1 MRTEKG
7 LVMRQIVEIA
17 RLHESG
23 LNKSEIHRSTNI
35 SRPTIDWY
43 LEKFQELDLK
53 YDEMKNMPWEF
64 LRKKI
69 FPTEPS
75 NQKKFQPL
83 WDEVYEEMKRPNM
96 TLSLIWSEWITN
108 NKDKECLGYSRFCKY
123 YSKFDKSKRITMKQF
138 HRPGEKAFIDYA
150 GTTMPITDRDTG
162 EITKAQIFVSTLGF
176 SNFTFAC
183 AFKSQTIEE
192 FLYANTKSFRYF
204 GGVPAISVSDN
215 LKSAVTKAS
224 RYDPLLNPIYQEFAI
239 HYDTTVVPARAYKP
253 QDKAK
258 VENAVLNVSRQILA
272 PLRDRTFHSI
282 GELNIAIAELL
293 ETYNSKPQQSGIGS
307 RRAVFEAEEKH
318 LLRPLPAEDFQF
330 VNWKKAKVGFNYH
343 VILEGYSYSVPYK
356 YVSQTVDVRYSSREV
371 NIIKDDVVIAH
382 HLRGINKGTYST
394 VEEHMPQAHQIHFK
408 TNPEWIKE
416 AASRIGPN
424 VLQLV
429 SRTFDSHRIPEV
441 ASRQCLGIT
450 RLIKQ
455 FEVLR
460 IECAAKLLLSYGLGH
475 NPYRK
480 MKSILD
486 KGIDTKYVNQ
496 EQASLDLS
504 VVAHENIRGETYF
517 Q

>member
-1 MRTEKG
+1 MKNDKG
-7 LVMRQIVEIA
+7 LVMRQVVEIA

-23 LNKSEIHRSTNI
+23 LNKSEIHRSINI

-53 YDEMKNMPWEF
+53 YDDMKNMPWKI

-69 FPTEPS
+69 FPAQPS
-75 NQKKFQPL
+75 NKKKFQPK
-83 WDEVYEEMKRPNM
+83 WNEIYEEMKRPNM
-96 TLSLIWSEWITN
+96 TLSLLYSEWIAL
-108 NKDKECLGYSRFCKY
+108 NKDRECIGYSRFCKY
-123 YSKFDKSKRITMKQF
+123 YSEFDKSKRITMKQF

-183 AFKSQTIEE
+183 AFKSQSIEE

-204 GGVPAISVSDN
+204 SGVPAVSVSDN
-215 LKSAVTKAS
+215 LKSAVKKPS
-224 RYDPLLNPIYQEFAI
+224 LYDPLLNPLYQEFAI
-239 HYDTTVVPARAYKP
+239 HYDTTVVPARTYRPK
-253 QDKAK
+253 DKAK

-282 GELNIAIAELL
+282 GELNIAIAELV

-307 RRAVFEAEEKH
+307 RRTVFEAEEKH
-318 LLRPLPAEDFQF
+318 LLRPLPQQDFQF

-343 VILEGYSYSVPYK
+343 VVLEGHSYSVPYE
-356 YVSQTVDVRYSSREV
+356 YVSKEVDVRYSSREV
-371 NIIKDDVVIAH
+371 NITKDDVLIAH
-382 HLRGINKGTYST
+382 HLRGVNKGTYST
-394 VEEHMPQAHQIHFK
+394 MEEHMPQAHLVHFK
-408 TNPEWIKE
+408 TNPERIKE
-416 AASRIGPN
+416 AASKIGPN
-424 VLQLV
+424 VFELI

-450 RLIKQ
+450 RLPKK
-455 FEVLR
+455 FKVTR
-460 IECAAKLLLSYGLGH
+460 IEAAAKLLLSYSLGL
-475 NPYRK
+475 NPYHK

-486 KGIDTKYVNQ
+486 KGIDEKYINQ
-496 EQASLDLS
+496 EQANLDIS